1 LENCFLRGGRIVKN
15 SDIRKIIIFVVSSII
30 IFSISTFASAQERY
44 RNQGS
49 IMAMDLTKNT
59 MIVNER
65 HFVWNQNTAFYSSKG
80 SLTGIE
86 EFKRKSWVYIE
97 GTIHRDNIILIEK
110 IYLLPK
116 YVGKKERN
124 RYPFME

>member
-1 LENCFLRGGRIVKN
+1 VKN
-15 SDIRKIIIFVVSSII
+15 SDIRKIIIFVVFSII
-30 IFSISTFASAQERY
+30 IFSTSTFASGQERY

-49 IMAMDLTKNT
+49 IMEIDLGKNT

-65 HFVWNQNTAFYSSKG
+65 QFAWNQNTAFYDRKG

-86 EFKRKSWVYIE
+86 GFKRKSWVYIQ
-97 GTIHRDNIILIEK
+97 GTLHRNNIILIEK

-116 YVGKKERN
+116 YVGKKEKH

>member
-1 LENCFLRGGRIVKN
+1 MKNC
-15 SDIRKIIIFVVSSII
+15 DIRKIIIFVVSSII
-30 IFSISTFASAQERY
+30 IFSTSTFASAQERY

-49 IMAMDLTKNT
+49 IMEIDLGKNT

-65 HFVWNQNTAFYSSKG
+65 HFVWNQNTIFYDDKG
-80 SLTGIE
+80 TPARIDG
-86 EFKRKSWVYIE
+86 FKRKSWVYIE
-97 GTIHRDNIILIEK
+97 GTLHRNNIILIEK

-116 YVGKKERN
+116 YVGKKEKH

>member
-1 LENCFLRGGRIVKN
+1 LRGGRIVKN
-15 SDIRKIIIFVVSSII
+15 SDIRKIIIFVVFSII
-30 IFSISTFASAQERY
+30 IFSTSTFASGQERY

-49 IMAMDLTKNT
+49 IMEIDLGKNT

-65 HFVWNQNTAFYSSKG
+65 QFAWNQNTAFYDRKG

-86 EFKRKSWVYIE
+86 GFKRKSWVYIE
-97 GTIHRDNIILIEK
+97 GTLHRNNIILIEK

-116 YVGKKERN
+116 YVGKKEKH

>member
-1 LENCFLRGGRIVKN
+1 MEI
-15 SDIRKIIIFVVSSII
+15 
-30 IFSISTFASAQERY
+30 
-44 RNQGS
+44 
-49 IMAMDLTKNT
+49 DLGKNT

-65 HFVWNQNTAFYSSKG
+65 QFAWNQNTAFYDRKG

-86 EFKRKSWVYIE
+86 GFKRKSWVYIE
-97 GTIHRDNIILIEK
+97 GTLHRNNIILIEK

-116 YVGKKERN
+116 YVGKKEKH

>member
-1 LENCFLRGGRIVKN
+1 VKN
-15 SDIRKIIIFVVSSII
+15 SDIRKIIIFVVFSII
-30 IFSISTFASAQERY
+30 IFSTSTFASGQERY

-49 IMAMDLTKNT
+49 IMEIDLGKNT

-65 HFVWNQNTAFYSSKG
+65 QFAWNQNTAFYDRKG

-86 EFKRKSWVYIE
+86 GFKRKSWVYIE
-97 GTIHRDNIILIEK
+97 GTLHRNNIILIEK

-116 YVGKKERN
+116 YVGKKEKH

>member
-1 LENCFLRGGRIVKN
+1 MKN
-15 SDIRKIIIFVVSSII
+15 SDLRKKMTIFVVSSII
-30 IFSISTFASAQERY
+30 IFSALSFASEEALY
-44 RNQGS
+44 KNQGS
-49 IMAMDLTKNT
+49 IMEIDFTKNT

-65 HFVWNQNTAFYSSKG
+65 HFAWSQSTAFYDSKG

-86 EFKRKSWVYIE
+86 GFKRKSWVYIE
-97 GTIHRDNIILIEK
+97 GKKQINNIILIEK

-116 YVGKKERN
+116 YVGKKEKH

>member
-1 LENCFLRGGRIVKN
+1 LRGGRIVKN

-30 IFSISTFASAQERY
+30 IFSTMSVASGEGVY
-44 RNQGS
+44 KNQGS
-49 IMAMDLTKNT
+49 IMEIDLTKNT

-65 HFVWNQNTAFYSSKG
+65 HFVWNQNTAFCSSKG

-97 GTIHRDNIILIEK
+97 GTINRNNIILIEK